1 VLVDVV
7 VVASS
12 MEELAVEKS
21 ELLDVDSEGI
31 IGSPMELEVVV
42 NVVSD
47 SLLEEDV
54 AGSLVI
60 RLLEELSVTSES
72 LLEEDVVTSLEARLL
87 EEDVVTSLEARLL
100 AEDVVTSLEARL
112 LEELSVVP
120 LSELNVLDEVA
131 MIGSIAT
138 SVVMVLDLVIVSL
151 LLDEDISVEL
161 AGPDVTGLSVVDDD
175 VAEGVSSVKEELVEA
190 SKLDD
195 VVEDMSSVNDDVV
208 EASTV
213 DNVVEDVSSVEDELV
228 EASLDDDV
236 VEDVSSM
243 TEELVEVSLM
253 ELEDEISTVV
263 ELMLESAVMD
273 VAEDET
279 ELLQAGVKVVV
290 VEVTGRHEHA
300 LVMDGPG
307 AWSICRLS
315 R

>member
-87 EEDVVTSLEARLL
+87 E
-100 AEDVVTSLEARL
+100 EDVVTSLEARL